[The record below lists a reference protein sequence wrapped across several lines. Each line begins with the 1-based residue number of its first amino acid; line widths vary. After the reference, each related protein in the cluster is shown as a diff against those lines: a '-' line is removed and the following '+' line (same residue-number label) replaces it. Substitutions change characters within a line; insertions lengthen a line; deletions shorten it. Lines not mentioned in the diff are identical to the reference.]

1 MAPHPLGHGCL
12 APACAQ
18 PTIIRHDEL
27 PHPPQEGYEGV
38 GDRPDQGTV
47 RLTLM
52 RLQQLLDE
60 KLDAL
65 ARAPT
70 PAAVHEGRIAAR
82 RLSVVLRALKRLLV
96 PSVRHRYLAALK
108 KIITDLEVVREADVR
123 HDAIKAL
130 IGNGKHFD
138 REHAQQMLVY
148 NADIRKR
155 SRRKLRRLMK
165 NPRWKRR
172 QRKLRLYAQQLL
184 PIALSREP
192 TGVTIRKI
200 VNRRDRQLRKQLQH
214 VGRTAKK
221 LHSLRL
227 RIKGMRY
234 LIEALG
240 PLPDKPVRTDQ
251 KQLRQLQN
259 RLGQYHDN
267 WDLQRWLTS
276 QDQFQQIVP
285 VVPHLLGV
293 RQKQLRKA
301 IDRAISPHLT
311 HSRQ

>member
-12 APACAQ
+12 AAACAQ
-18 PTIIRHDEL
+18 PTIIRHGEL
-27 PHPPQEGYEGV
+27 PHLAQEDYEGV
-38 GDRPDQGTV
+38 GDRPDEGTV
-47 RLTLM
+47 RLTLI
-52 RLQQLLDE
+52 RLQQLLDQ

-65 ARAPT
+65 ARAAT

-96 PSVRHRYLAALK
+96 PFVRHRYSAALK
-108 KIITDLEVVREADVR
+108 QIVTDLEVVREADVR

-130 IGNGKHFD
+130 IGCGKHFD
-138 REHAQQMLVY
+138 REQAQQVLVY
-148 NADIRKR
+148 NAKIRTR

-172 QRKLRLYAQQLL
+172 QRKLGLYAQQLF
-184 PIALSREP
+184 PIATSREP
-192 TGVTIRKI
+192 AVVMIRKT
-200 VNRRDRQLRKQLQH
+200 VNRRDRRLRNKLQH

-221 LHSLRL
+221 LHRLRL

-234 LIEALG
+234 LFEALG

-276 QDQFQQIVP
+276 QDQFQRIVP
-285 VVPHLLGV
+285 VISHLLDV
-293 RQKQLRKA
+293 RQKQLRKT
-301 IDRAISPHLT
+301 IDRAMSPHLK
-311 HSRQ
+311 HSGQ